1 MMDKYVVQKIKS
13 KTAWIIA
20 VILALF
26 WLIITGLPFIYMV
39 MNAFKGQFEMLQK
52 GVFQPPDSWYP
63 TNFITILS
71 KGFLNYFFHS
81 VIVLLVSL
89 SILLFITACAAYP
102 LSRMQFKLRNI
113 IYGFIV
119 ACMSIPIHVT
129 LIPVF
134 KMSTKLGVYDTLWA
148 LIGPNIAFAIPIA
161 CYILTSFMAAIPKEV
176 EESAEIDGCNKFRN
190 FFSIILPLSKSG
202 LSTLAIYNGVNIW
215 NEFSFANTLT
225 QSKSAKTLPLAINA
239 FQGEHSMN
247 IPVIMAV
254 LVLTVLPM
262 IILFI
267 ILQDKLVKGLM
278 AGAVKG

>member
-1 MMDKYVVQKIKS
+1 MMDKYVIQKIKS

-20 VILALF
+20 IILALF
-26 WLIITGLPFIYMV
+26 WLIVTGLPFIYMV

-71 KGFLNYFFHS
+71 KGFLNYFLHS